1 MDAVLTIKRMH
12 TYIGQFHILQG
23 VDLEVPAG
31 EITVILGRNG
41 AGKTTVLRS
50 VMGLA
55 PAGAGILEFM
65 GQSLMG
71 LPPYVVAR
79 RGIGYVP
86 ENQDI
91 FYDLTVEEN
100 LRVAMQKEDRA
111 TLQRRD
117 DCLELF
123 PDLKKYYK
131 RKGGTLSGGQKQML
145 AIARALV
152 NDNKLL
158 LVDEPSKGLA
168 PIIVEKLGEAL
179 LEIKKQAT
187 VVLVEQNFHLAG
199 SIGDGYY
206 IIDDGRTVCRGPMQQ
221 LVSDKQLQQ
230 RYLGVAGL

>member
-1 MDAVLTIKRMH
+1 MNAVLTIKGMQ
-12 TYIGQFHILQG
+12 TYIEQFHILQG
-23 VDLEVPAG
+23 IDLDIPKG

-50 VMGLA
+50 IMGLT
-55 PAGAGILEFM
+55 PAGQGTLEFM
-65 GQSLMG
+65 GRSLMG
-71 LPPYVVAR
+71 LPPYAVAR

-100 LRVAMQKEDRA
+100 LRVAMHREDRV
-111 TLQRRD
+111 TLQRLD
-117 DCLELF
+117 DSLELF

-131 RKGGTLSGGQKQML
+131 RKGGALSGGQKQML

-168 PIIVEKLGEAL
+168 PIIVEKLGAAL
-179 LEIKKQAT
+179 LEIKKRAT
-187 VVLVEQNFHLAG
+187 VMLVEQNFHLAG
-199 SIGDGYY
+199 SIGDGYF
-206 IIDDGRTVCRGPMQQ
+206 IIDDGRTVSRGSMQQ
-221 LVSDKQLQQ
+221 LVSNKQLQQ
-230 RYLGVAGL
+230 RYLGIVG